1 MKRCRECKVEKE
13 LIDFYKQSRNT
24 DGFNNI
30 CIECSKLYYKN
41 LCIKQ
46 ASDNDSETNILNDED
61 VCLLLEKIGYDLQS
75 ELSVHQQF
83 MMKYNLA

>member
-1 MKRCRECKVEKE
+1 MKRCRECKIEKE
-13 LIDFYKQSRNT
+13 LTEFYKQSRNS

-41 LCIKQ
+41 LMIIQ
-46 ASDNDSETNILNDED
+46 SSDNHSESNILEDED

-83 MMKYNLA
+83 MLKYNLN